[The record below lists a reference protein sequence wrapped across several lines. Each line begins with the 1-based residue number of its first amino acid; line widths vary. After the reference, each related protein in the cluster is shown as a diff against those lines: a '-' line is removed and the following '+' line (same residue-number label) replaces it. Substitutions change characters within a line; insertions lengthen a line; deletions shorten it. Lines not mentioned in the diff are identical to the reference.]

1 MVLRLHNP
9 RSNAYSYRRWGNP
22 NLTFGDLA
30 PYVAWKVVYS
40 SRTLCDKT
48 AEDSQTIAEVLL
60 RFYLSILPYQ
70 MALSV
75 CKQLFLRFR

>member
-1 MVLRLHNP
+1 MEGGLFKPYTLRQ
-9 RSNAYSYRRWGNP
+9 
-22 NLTFGDLA
+22 
-30 PYVAWKVVYS
+30 
-40 SRTLCDKT
+40 T